1 MDNQTKLSVVLPAYQ
16 EEENLRLL
24 LPRIAE
30 ELGALKITSEVL
42 VIDTQDPL
50 DDSQRVCEQWGARL
64 IPRQH
69 GDAYGDAVRTG
80 INSSQGEYIIFM
92 DADGS
97 HSPEWIPR
105 LYEHSIDKDVVIASR
120 YVEHGYTE
128 NSIALIAMSRFLN
141 FTYSTVLGIK
151 CKDISNSYRLYR
163 AQQMK
168 SLHLTCNNFDIV
180 EEVLLK
186 LSRKFKPL
194 RILEIPFTFKQRLFG
209 KSKRNLVVFM
219 FTYLYTLM
227 KLRFFS

>member
-1 MDNQTKLSVVLPAYQ
+1 MNNQIKLSVVLPAYQ

-30 ELGALKITSEVL
+30 ELVALKITSEVL

-80 INSSQGEYIIFM
+80 INSAQGEYIIFM

-97 HSPEWIPR
+97 HSPEWIPK
-105 LYEHSIDKDVVIASR
+105 LYEHHIDQDVVIASR
-120 YVEHGYTE
+120 YIEHGYTE

-141 FTYSTVLGIK
+141 FTYSTALGIK

-163 AQQMK
+163 SQQMK
-168 SLHLTCNNFDIV
+168 SLYLTCNNFDIV

-209 KSKRNLVVFM
+209 KSKRNLVAFM

-227 KLRFFS
+227 KLRFLS